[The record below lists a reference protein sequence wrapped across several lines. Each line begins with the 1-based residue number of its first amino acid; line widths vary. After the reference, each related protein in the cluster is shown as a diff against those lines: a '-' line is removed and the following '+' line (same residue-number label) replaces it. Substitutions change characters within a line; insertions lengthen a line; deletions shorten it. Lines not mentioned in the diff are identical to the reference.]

1 MASADSND
9 VQGLSGHSVID
20 NSGQKV
26 GRVADVLFDK
36 TTSVPQWVLVDL
48 GRLPRRQTAIPLH
61 ESYRSA
67 DGDLVVAYPKNDV
80 KQAPRL
86 TSGTVLTN
94 VEERHLRQHY
104 GLDTTQPFS
113 EN

>member
-1 MASADSND
+1 MASVDFSD
-9 VQGLSGHSVID
+9 VQGLSGHNVID

-26 GRVADVLFDK
+26 GRVADVLFDH
-36 TTSVPQWVLVDL
+36 TTNAPQWVLVDL
-48 GRLPRRQTAIPLH
+48 SRLPRRQTAVPLS
-61 ESYRSA
+61 EAYRSA
-67 DGDLVVAYPKNDV
+67 DGDLVVNYPKNDV

-104 GLDTTQPFS
+104 GLDNASPFS
-113 EN
+113 DN